1 MSVLS
6 NGARVRAHSRRQSLR
21 PVLALLGPLWRYL
34 PVAIGCGILGEALVV
49 ASAAVAAY
57 LVGLAI
63 TGTAADELTPY
74 LLSIVALVPLFA
86 ALPAAQ
92 EYYAHKMSFLSHDDI
107 RRKLFDAFERL
118 APAYFVRRRSGDVA
132 AAATADVELIELYTS
147 HYLPQQVLVSVI
159 PTLALIGMLLIHPL
173 LALVLAPFPLLIV
186 TVPAWLRARGRAQG
200 AEIVARSGELS
211 ADLVD
216 AVQGMREIVAFGAQD
231 FELARMQANGDEL
244 GRVRVADG
252 RRGGLEKAVSEG
264 LVGIG
269 LLAVVGSAAY
279 LVHRGWLEPEHYP
292 PVIILAAAA
301 FVPVTKLVGLGR
313 ELNQVTAAAGRI
325 TAILDEPP
333 SVVDR
338 HGVTPA
344 SDIRPEVSFERVSF
358 RYAPELP
365 DALSDVSFRVECG
378 ETVALVGASGAG
390 KSTCANLLQR
400 LWDPTAGRITIGGHD
415 LRDLPQQQ
423 LRDIVAYVPQD
434 VYLFNASVR
443 DNVRLGRDDVDDDD
457 LRRAAETALAREF
470 IDALPQGWD
479 TTLGER
485 GARLSGGQRQRIAVA
500 RAILADA
507 PILVMDEAVS
517 NLDAESEIAMRRA
530 IARARRG
537 RTLLIVAHRP
547 STIRSADRVV
557 TLAGG
562 RIVADRQ

>member
-1 MSVLS
+1 
-6 NGARVRAHSRRQSLR
+6 
-21 PVLALLGPLWRYL
+21 VLALLGPLWRYL

-49 ASAAVAAY
+49 ASGALAAY

-63 TGTAADELTPY
+63 TGATADELVAY
-74 LLSIVALVPLFA
+74 LLSLVALVPLFA

-92 EYYAHKMSFLSHDDI
+92 DYYAHKMAFLCHDDI

-147 HYLPQQVLVSVI
+147 HYLPQRVLVSVI
-159 PTLALIGMLLIHPL
+159 PTLAVIGMLFIHPL

-186 TVPAWLRARGRAQG
+186 TVPSWLRARSLAQG
-200 AEIVARSGELS
+200 TEIVARSGELS

-216 AVQGMREIVAFGAQD
+216 AVQGMREVVAFGAQD
-231 FELARMQANGDEL
+231 FELARIEANAVKL
-244 GRVRVADG
+244 GRARVADG

-264 LVGIG
+264 LVSVG
-269 LLAVVGSAAY
+269 LLAVVGSAAC
-279 LVHRGWLEPEHYP
+279 LVHRGWLEPAHYP

-301 FVPVTKLVGLGR
+301 FVPVTQLVGVGR
-313 ELNQVTAAAGRI
+313 ELNQVAAAADRI

-333 SVVDR
+333 TVEDR
-338 HGVTPA
+338 PGAAPVPGV
-344 SDIRPEVSFERVSF
+344 RPEVSFEHVSF

-365 DALSDVSFRVECG
+365 DALSDVSFRVSCG

-390 KSTCANLLQR
+390 KSTCANLLLR
-400 LWDPTAGRITIGGHD
+400 LWDPTSGRITIGGHD
-415 LRDLPQQQ
+415 LRDLPQEQ
-423 LRDIVAYVPQD
+423 LRDIIAYVPQD
-434 VYLFNASVR
+434 TYLFNASVR
-443 DNVRLGRDDVDDDD
+443 DNLRLGREDVSDDD
-457 LRRAAETALAREF
+457 LRHAADVALASEF
-470 IDALPQGWD
+470 VDALPQGWD

-530 IARARRG
+530 IALTRRG

-547 STIRSADRVV
+547 STIRSADRVI

-562 RIVADRQ
+562 QIVADQQ